1 MPAAAEAEHQ
11 KTLDLAAIL
20 SRIVFVD
27 LINFGL
33 VQLNVTAT
41 VDDVLPVGFDEVG
54 SHLYFAA
61 FAPEM
66 NFSLL
71 RLGFVDDFLVLVP
84 DDPGLSGS
92 EVSRGGVHLG
102 ENFIEPGGFALRP
115 CSRRQQATDH

>member
-20 SRIVFVD
+20 ARIVFVD
-27 LINFGL
+27 LIDFGL
-33 VQLNVTAT
+33 VHLNFAAT

-54 SHLYFAA
+54 GHLYFAA
-61 FAPEM
+61 FTPEI

-71 RLGFVDDFLVLVP
+71 RLGFIDDFLVLVP

-92 EVSRGGVHLG
+92 EVSRGGIHLG
-102 ENFIEPGGFALRP
+102 ENFIEPGGIALRP
-115 CSRRQQATDH
+115 RCSGQQPNDY